1 MEAKE
6 VHVEKGG
13 GRRGK
18 ETGSEEFFLKTG
30 GTSQAMASIMLS
42 WIAMSP
48 A

>member
-30 GTSQAMASIMLS
+30 GTSQAASIMLS